1 MTGNFFRGLRMR
13 NITKIFLQLEQTCLT
28 PRNILLLSAG
38 FGILFTLLHV
48 LFLNETYRDVGN
60 CYATFTRIFA
70 EGGFREAL
78 NPGLP
83 ILPILMAGT
92 LSLVTGLEAFRS
104 LILID
109 GFFYVALIAPL
120 YWFLKRFV
128 SSKLAAWG
136 VFACLFAPKII
147 RFSLCGLPEP
157 ARNFFLVLSVLL
169 VFSIFDK
176 PKFYKT
182 VLLGLALAG
191 FTLSRSEGILISIM
205 MLGTMF
211 LFQLFPRE
219 KPDWRRRVQTALFC
233 TCSGFLFFLLFL
245 SPRMYLNYQTT
256 GYPTPDCRLD
266 RYIQK
271 YLTPSRPLWS
281 LEEKGRRYT
290 DLSLEI
296 HRKPFSVLKQLRLQ
310 FKQLSRGAYEL
321 YLVFLAL
328 GLLSAWFA
336 DWIRR
341 HLLAD
346 WQPAADPRIHGREYL
361 FLLVVLLMH
370 AAVYFPLQTSYRY
383 YTFAIPLFLP
393 LTLGGVKLIWE
404 LGCKF
409 HLQVLL
415 ALVILGLAAAQA
427 VNGLASLTDQ
437 KPEYR
442 AAGEWIRRNLG
453 SSGKK
458 LKILNYHGYVVYW
471 INGKIMNPYYGG
483 PTTKPEYASDF
494 DIAIAEPDN
503 LPVLNV
509 LRSRKDVVELDHP
522 HKKTVAVF
530 RKRN

>member
-157 ARNFFLVLSVLL
+157 ARNFFLVLSALL

-219 KPDWRRRVQTALFC
+219 KPDWRRRVRTALFC

-281 LEEKGRRYT
+281 PGGKGKT
-290 DLSLEI
+290 I
-296 HRKPFSVLKQLRLQ
+296 HRTFLRTT
-310 FKQLSRGAYEL
+310 E
-321 YLVFLAL
+321 
-328 GLLSAWFA
+328 
-336 DWIRR
+336 
-341 HLLAD
+341 
-346 WQPAADPRIHGREYL
+346 
-361 FLLVVLLMH
+361 
-370 AAVYFPLQTSYRY
+370 
-383 YTFAIPLFLP
+383 
-393 LTLGGVKLIWE
+393 
-404 LGCKF
+404 
-409 HLQVLL
+409 
-415 ALVILGLAAAQA
+415 
-427 VNGLASLTDQ
+427 
-437 KPEYR
+437 
-442 AAGEWIRRNLG
+442 
-453 SSGKK
+453 
-458 LKILNYHGYVVYW
+458 KILFHRQAAPSAVQ
-471 INGKIMNPYYGG
+471 
-483 PTTKPEYASDF
+483 A
-494 DIAIAEPDN
+494 A
-503 LPVLNV
+503 LPGSV
-509 LRSRKDVVELDHP
+509 
-522 HKKTVAVF
+522 
-530 RKRN
+530 